1 MPEAAP
7 LVSIGLPVFNGEALI
22 GRALESLLTQDFR
35 DFEIIVCDNA
45 SQDATVQI
53 AAAYADRDGRIRLYR
68 NPQNL
73 GLAGNF
79 NRTFELS
86 RGRYFKWAAHDD
98 WHAPESLRVTVQAM
112 EENPAATLCTT
123 GVSVVDEHGA
133 EFDRWVQPADL
144 TGPEPH
150 RRMHQ
155 LLLTLGETHPMYGL
169 ISASA
174 LAQTQL
180 IQGYVGSDRT
190 LLSELS
196 LLGPFVDVP
205 EILHF
210 YTVSASARRNYR
222 PSVYYDPRNRG
233 KLPLRTWRLI
243 YEHLD
248 LVRRSDLKAH
258 QKLFLVRSVLG
269 RFGIRDFRRLAAE
282 TYHAGRYLTARARA
296 TGWGARTAG

>member
-1 MPEAAP
+1 MPDAAP
-7 LVSIGLPVFNGEALI
+7 LVSIGLPVFNGEAFI
-22 GRALESLLTQDFR
+22 GRALESLLAQDFR

-45 SQDATVQI
+45 SQDATTKIV
-53 AAAYADRDGRIRLYR
+53 AAYADRDTRILLHR
-68 NPQNL
+68 NPRNL

-86 RGRYFKWAAHDD
+86 RGKYFKWAAHDD

-123 GVSVVDEHGA
+123 GVSLVNEHGV

-169 ISASA
+169 IRASA

-180 IQGYVGSDRT
+180 IQGYLGSDRT

-222 PSVYYDPRNRG
+222 PSLHYDPRNRR

-243 YEHLD
+243 YEHLH
-248 LVRRSDLKAH
+248 LVWRFSLKPH
-258 QKLFLVRSVLG
+258 QRLFLVRSVVS

-282 TYHAGRYLTARARA
+282 SYHAGRFLVARAAGGRLS
-296 TGWGARTAG
+296 GSVAR